1 MTALKHEVMPDGHNV
16 EQIIMEQ
23 EFRAYPTLSKLKI
36 EIQ

>member
-23 EFRAYPTLSKLKI
+23 EFHAYPILNI
-36 EIQ
+36 N